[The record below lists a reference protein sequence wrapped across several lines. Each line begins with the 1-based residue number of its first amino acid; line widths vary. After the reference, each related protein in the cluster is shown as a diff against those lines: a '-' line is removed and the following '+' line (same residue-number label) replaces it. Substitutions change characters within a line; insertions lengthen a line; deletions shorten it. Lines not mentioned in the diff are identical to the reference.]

1 LPQPQEQPVKKFSIA
16 VLCLAVVI
24 AAVMAFRAG
33 TVFTDRQI
41 APAGGIGDINLDPD
55 AAVQR
60 FATALTFPTI
70 SHDDRSRF
78 DAAAFIALRD
88 YLETAYP
95 LVHQHAER
103 TIINGYSL
111 LFRLPGSDPSLEP
124 VLFMSHMDVVPIEES
139 TRPDWTHPPFDG
151 VVEDGIV
158 WGRGSMDDKIGVI
171 SLLESMELLLAENVR
186 PERSVYLA
194 FGHDEE
200 VGGDDGA
207 EQIAKYLEQQGI
219 RFDFVLDEGGAVT
232 QGQVDGIDNELAI
245 IGVSEKGYVNLRLR
259 VNAPGGHS
267 SQPPPQTG
275 LGILSRAIVRVE
287 DNPFPTAIEP
297 MMITVNEIGDRMP
310 WTSRLALANLWLL
323 APLVER
329 HLVSSPVSAA
339 GIRTTTAAT
348 MASASPKANILPTR
362 AEAMINFRILPGET
376 VETVKQRVIDLI
388 DDERVVVSDEYGSNP
403 SPVSPID
410 TRGYRIIASTIRGT
424 DEDIL
429 VAPYMVRG
437 GTDATNFY
445 RVSDNVYRF
454 LMVRINDDTMRYVHG
469 IDERVPVGDYLQAIR
484 FYYHVM
490 RRAMQE

>member
-1 LPQPQEQPVKKFSIA
+1 VKKLLIA
-16 VLCLAVVI
+16 VLLLVVVPAVVFI
-24 AAVMAFRAG
+24 FRAD
-33 TVFTDRQI
+33 TVFTDQQVP
-41 APAGGIGDINLDPD
+41 PAAGIDELDLD
-55 AAVQR
+55 AAAAVER
-60 FATALTFPTI
+60 FSTALTFPTI
-70 SHDDRSRF
+70 SHDDRSNF
-78 DAAAFIALRD
+78 DADAFIALRD
-88 YLETAYP
+88 YLESAYP

-111 LFRLPGSDPSLEP
+111 LYRLSGANPSLEP
-124 VLFMSHMDVVPIEES
+124 VLFMSHMDVVPVEES

-151 VVEDGIV
+151 VVRDGII
-158 WGRGSMDDKIGVI
+158 WGRGSLDDKIGVI
-171 SLLESMELLLAENVR
+171 SLLESMELLLAQGVR
-186 PERSVYLA
+186 PERTVYLA

-207 EQIAKYLEQQGI
+207 EQVAKYLEKQGL

-232 QGQVDGIDNELAI
+232 HGQIDGIDDDLAV
-245 IGVSEKGYVNLRLR
+245 IGVSEKGFVNLRLT
-259 VNAPGGHS
+259 VKAPGGHS
-267 SQPPPQTG
+267 SQPPPHTG

-287 DNPFPTAIEP
+287 DHPFPADIEP
-297 MMITVNEIGDRMP
+297 MMMTVNAIGDRMP
-310 WTSRLALANLWLL
+310 WTTRLALANLWLL
-323 APLVER
+323 SPLVER
-329 HLVSSPVSAA
+329 KLLSEPGSAA
-339 GIRTTTAAT
+339 GIHTTTAAT

-362 AEAMINFRILPGET
+362 AEAVINFRILPGET
-376 VETVKQRVIDLI
+376 VETVMQRVIGLI
-388 DDERVVVSDEYGSNP
+388 DDDRVEVSAEFGSDP

-454 LMVRINDDTMRYVHG
+454 LMVRINDETMRYVHG
-469 IDERVPVGDYLQAIR
+469 IDERVPVEDYLQAIR

-490 RRAMQE
+490 RQAMQE